1 MLSDRPVQAPQP
13 KNHPKVL
20 LISQVS
26 SDSFDTQHQTIM
38 LITEPVMSLQS
49 ISVKGIG
56 RHAFTWCLFCFL
68 MVSHTVNAQYVVE
81 TEQNAYP
88 EYDSPIDIT
97 LGTDEIS
104 DALDIGFDFDFFGNT
119 YTQFFISSNG
129 FITFDAGSD
138 SGFDNQTL
146 PDTDDPN
153 NLVAVGW
160 AGHIPDYTWFA
171 YETIGDAPNRSLH
184 VNFYIDYYDDGGG
197 PDQGFGPSCYYYL
210 DAQLIL
216 YETTNFIEIH
226 TYSYEGNCD
235 VYTTQGIENG
245 DGTVA
250 FGLPERNNGIWNSD
264 DEIVRFIPDSYIDL
278 ENLGV
283 DPVQCEGMQDIVVR
297 VRNSGGGTIDTFYVD
312 WTWEGI
318 PQDSVAVYATLPP
331 DSTLFV
337 TLGQKTFETD
347 SSYSLVSWTYNP
359 ENAPDQNML
368 NDTVTTMVMTGM
380 QGEFTIGGA
389 SPDFNTINEAIS
401 AMVSS
406 GVCDS
411 IVFNIRP
418 GTYTEELNIQDIL
431 LSDNSLVVFQ
441 SESGDSA
448 DVLITQNYTSGSS
461 NRLVEIIQTSHFHFK
476 NLTLEVTGTVCATVV
491 YLNGYC
497 NDIQFTG
504 CNLSGP
510 ECNST
515 TSNGAVIS
523 LRAGGKE
530 NLVFSGNTIRN
541 GSYGIYTSP
550 GFPNFVRDMVI
561 ANNTIDSF
569 YRYGIYL
576 FRGFDAHLSNNSIFT
591 ASSNASGV
599 YADYFFGE
607 ATFENQHI
615 FLPNG
620 ARGIWIE
627 SYNDEPPYPD
637 DTLFLINNMVNLG
650 GSGIATMGLSVEYSR
665 NIKVWHNTINNA
677 GTNSGSFG
685 FYCNGNTNLD
695 VRNSLITHT
704 GAGKAAWLSSLTSDY
719 NVFYNEEPPLLTDG
733 SDFNSLEDWVMFS
746 GQDSNSL
753 QVDPFYVSATDLHV
767 THGALNSAGDQL
779 IPAVT
784 LDIDMDSRNTS
795 APDIGADEFG
805 FLNDDLQTAEILFPD
820 QMVIGEND
828 ILAVVYNVGINDVD
842 AYSLEWEVNE
852 VAQTPVAVSTTLIA
866 GSGDTILLGSVLME
880 AGVALTF
887 RVNTTMPNGNPDA
900 DMSND
905 TVMVGPVYPLLNG
918 LYTVGGDSPDFA
930 TLTDAFD
937 AIAFGGIVDSIDLA
951 VRDGLYAEPIHLT
964 SNANFS
970 CDKPIHVFSESLDT
984 SAVIFDNDN
993 QVEPVIW
1000 LDGASGIT
1008 FSYITFKLTPSAFHN
1023 TIVIENDAACNR
1035 FNHCVI
1041 EGRFNTSTTSN
1052 AYAAALSQ
1060 SSAGVDNDFY
1070 DCVFRYGSYGLYSNG
1085 PSLSTGSEV
1094 DVLRNK
1100 FKDQYYLGCY
1110 VLNSKYVKVI
1120 GNETMITT
1128 PQHSSYDGIFL
1139 NNCKSMTLSH
1149 NSAYNLVEAGF
1160 GIYYTECDGTFQD
1173 TTRVYNNYVY
1183 AGTTN
1188 NLTGVFGG
1196 SYTNYV
1202 HVSNN
1207 TSRCYDGR
1215 AAGFSWS
1222 SNFRLDNN
1230 IFVNTDSAGV
1240 VLELLN
1246 MQGND
1251 VVSNNN
1257 CLYTPGGNIGELNN
1271 TQYHS
1276 MAEWQALG
1284 YDSLSLNVD
1293 PIFDGLSYKP
1303 YSVLLDSIAFAYAHI
1318 TDDIEGD
1325 PRNVTSPDLG
1335 ADEFVP
1341 LAADAG
1347 MVGIIH
1353 PTMPFSSGLQP
1364 IYVRFY
1370 NNGSDTMHTL
1380 QFDWEVNGEAQDP
1393 FVWNGLLSRGAIYD
1407 SLEIGQFT
1415 FETYTPYH
1423 LKVWV
1428 SEPNGMTDLLALN
1441 DTIEVDNQYTGLGG
1455 VYTIG
1460 GEDPDFETIT
1470 DAVDALMAGGADAP
1484 VTFNIRNGM
1493 YLENIYLNDFPGSD
1507 CDRPVVFQSES
1518 GDSSLV
1524 TISNLG
1530 IDAYPIDLD
1539 GADGVQFKHLTIK
1552 SVNGSYRYVVRLS
1565 NGAHCNR
1572 FEGVT
1577 LNGYQSTT
1585 TSTAAAVIRIEAGL
1599 DTANVFMNNRILDGS
1614 YSFYLSGDDSAL
1626 THTII
1631 TGNVLEPYYRG
1642 IDLDDFRGTSIT
1654 HNHIIVDDRTSS
1666 RGIEI
1671 TNSADL
1677 IEISNNRIEVPLGQY
1692 GIYLSNCDNQPE
1704 SPARI
1709 FNNFISIGG
1718 TSVARGIYLTG
1729 SAYHDI
1735 FHNSILV
1742 YSTNTSASNTSPI
1755 YVSSS
1760 PNVHVLNN
1768 ATKNAGVGYAVYISS
1783 SSDFESDHNSYYTD
1797 GSTFG
1802 YWNGG
1807 GAETT
1812 FADWQTASEQDSN
1825 SIEIDPNFMSD
1836 TDLHT
1841 FLVILNEAGDPSAG
1855 ITHDID
1861 GAQRDS
1867 LPDIGADEFDPLPND
1882 DAGIFMF
1889 AGPHTPFGAGSHP
1902 VQLVLKNFGGNTLT
1916 NVMVRWTVN
1925 GIEQSPIEWIGS
1937 LPTSGCDTF
1946 SVGTFEFEELVAY
1959 NIDAWTEMP
1968 NDSIDADPENDLFS
1982 TGTFY
1987 VSLSGVYTV
1996 GGFAPDFNLVSDVET
2011 ILNSAG
2017 VVGDVTFNFRPG
2029 TYSESLLLTNFPK
2042 SSYSYHVTFT
2052 SETGDSTDVTLTQTA
2067 NGTALVELNDVH
2079 NLTFSHLTLVNTKGH
2094 VFKIQDGSSQ
2104 IAITNN
2110 YLETQENISAS
2121 RYLIY
2126 SANTTEDSISILN
2139 NHFHHGYYGI
2149 YLFGGDYEKG
2159 HVISGNTFTG
2169 KYHYCVYI
2177 RKFDAILF
2185 SDNHVIPA
2193 STNNIDVYL
2202 RSGIGPSSILRN
2214 IIIGASSNISVYFAD
2229 IDNTSSTPSLFAN
2242 NYIFKSGASGQDAVV
2257 IEEIEKVDID
2267 FNTVYNANNHTGSAA
2282 LFTKHNNDHKI
2293 RNNILYSV
2301 NGPAFHGFGTM
2312 PAASDYNLM
2321 FTLGEAT
2328 CIQDYTPYT
2337 TLADYVG
2344 ATGSNGNSLSVDPL
2358 FITSNSPTV
2367 AQYLV
2372 DGSGLTL
2379 SGLDSDIFG
2388 TTRTSPPDIGAA
2400 EFTPVPF
2407 DVKVS
2412 HVVTPVEGCGLSD
2425 EEVLQIALVNMGSSV
2440 ATGFDVHFDLNDQ
2453 VTTENIGALEV
2464 PPGDTLFYTFTAML
2478 DVSAYGV
2485 HDLPVWIAFM
2495 DDTNSQNDS
2504 IVHSIENLEPLNS
2517 SPGNLN
2523 PVSGTTGLENQ
2534 VSLSWAPVPN
2544 AVEYDLYVWP
2554 MNTEKPVSPTYGGVN
2569 IINKLVTGLSYG
2581 TSYWWQVH
2589 AISSC
2594 DEESVS
2600 DTAVFSVRFL
2610 PDLMVESITIPP
2622 TAFSEQTISVE
2633 WVTKNAGDGSTVPGV
2648 WYENIYLSPDPTYNS
2663 FDPLLISSSSLNSLN
2678 PDQSYAHSA
2687 DVVIPQGSNGLYY
2700 IIVKTDHYNGV
2711 KETVESNNT
2720 TYSVSQINIT
2730 LSPPPDLLVTDIT
2743 SPLISFSGESVNI
2756 TYTVSN
2762 LGSGVTTQTIWKDKI
2777 TLVPAPGND
2786 DGISAVL
2793 ATKTHVGAL
2802 LPDSSYTVS
2811 TSVDIPSNIYGDY
2824 QFQVYTDYL
2833 LDVFEFASEDNN
2845 TLLSDVM
2852 EVVLT
2857 PPVDLVPDSLVTPD
2871 TMSLYQTYPVT
2882 FRINNE
2888 GGSSPTV
2895 SHTDRYYVSQSPVYN
2910 TNFLTHLGYVYHNPG
2925 LMPGAYSEKTV
2936 DVKLTGN
2943 YSGEYY
2949 IYVVTDHNDRID
2961 EYEFENNNIL
2971 RSDPIFITRPDL
2983 IPDSLLHPDMVMSGS
2998 TFDLT
3003 TEFINP
3009 GPGYYT
3015 GTFKNRYYLS
3025 DDDELSTMTDI
3036 LLAFRTV
3043 SNATI
3048 DIADTLSNTFAV
3060 NLPQDQF
3067 GSKYLIVATDVT
3079 EVVHESNESNNT
3091 LASPITVFE
3100 APHPDLIASALV
3112 SPDTIQAGIAFPM
3125 SYTLTNQ
3132 GDVPLDDLA
3141 TDSIFLSFSPTWNR
3155 MTAVPVG
3162 TRQTALL
3169 DTNEAQSYTLSL
3181 ASEFDQNPN
3190 EYYLYIVSD
3199 ATDVVYEGTGESN
3212 NILRSDLV
3220 VLLAYPDIDIAVD
3233 TLYGLP
3239 DTLTSGESYV
3249 VHYTVTNLSDAP
3261 TYYAGW
3267 TDRFYF
3273 STDSL
3278 FSEDDDLLISAEAYS
3293 AGHIGPGASKNITVN
3308 LSVPDGLTGDFYVF
3322 VEADSWDVNEDIDRS
3337 NNVNA
3342 IRVSGVATKI
3352 HTKLALYPDLQPTSF
3367 SLPVEI
3373 VSGQYF
3379 TITSSVKNFGA
3390 GMAGQRTDKIFIST
3404 NNVIDHGDVSISSLT
3419 KAPLGSMQ
3427 TQNDTVSVFVPANYS
3442 GNYFII
3448 YSVDHGNGVYEH
3460 NQEGNNIFLS
3470 SIVATPP
3477 PPADLIVRN
3486 VLVPDSV
3493 LAGETASITWET
3505 KNTGTNPASGVFREI
3520 VYLSSDTTWQL
3531 TDEVIGIW
3539 DGSVNLGPGAH
3550 TTKTV
3555 PFAYNNV
3562 TNDDYHTLILT
3573 DARNNIPESNEANNY
3588 GFSYDM
3594 TNVDIKEIFFDQT
3607 EESFLS
3613 ENVKRYY
3620 KILVD
3625 ADEAGRNILV
3635 TLRGD
3640 SLIGVNQMY
3649 IKFEAVP
3656 TPADHDY
3663 AYNHPFSPHQEIMIR
3678 NAEPGYYYIMINGFK
3693 AGDNSPQS
3701 IEVLARLL
3709 QMEILSVSPGQG
3721 GNKGYTTV
3729 ELFGSD
3735 LINLELVH
3743 LLSIDSLNYFSIPAD
3758 TFITLEDGVR
3768 VVARFNLEGQP
3779 MGQYHVQCIRTGGW
3793 VATLRNSFEVIEGEG
3808 PDLQLNWDFNP
3819 KVFNPRSTTLFQIK
3833 VDVENRG
3840 DADAVDRYIR
3850 VGSPGYNNPVYYT
3863 LSDYYNGL
3871 SHTQLVLAS
3880 EDLNGFPGVLRP
3892 GGRRTFY
3899 VIGRIVGTQGFSIHY
3914 DK

>member
-1 MLSDRPVQAPQP
+1 
-13 KNHPKVL
+13 
-20 LISQVS
+20 
-26 SDSFDTQHQTIM
+26 
-38 LITEPVMSLQS
+38 MSLQF
-49 ISVKGIG
+49 ISVKGIP
-56 RHAFTWCLFCFL
+56 RWSFIWYLLCFML
-68 MVSHTVNAQYVVE
+68 VSDVVEAQYVVE
-81 TEQNAYP
+81 SEQNASP
-88 EYDSPIDIT
+88 QYDSPIDIT

-104 DALDIGFDFDFFGNT
+104 DVLDIGFDFDFFGNT
-119 YTQFFISSNG
+119 YSEFYMSSNG
-129 FITFDAGSD
+129 FITFDAGSG

-146 PDTDDPN
+146 PDINDPN
-153 NLVAVGW
+153 NLIAVGW
-160 AGHIPDYTWFA
+160 ASHIPDYTWFA

-184 VNFYIDYYDDGGG
+184 VNFYIDYYDSGG
-197 PDQGFGPSCYYYL
+197 PDQGFAPPCYYYL

-216 YETTNFIEIH
+216 YETTNIIEMH
-226 TYSYEGNCD
+226 MYSYDGDCE
-235 VYTTQGIENG
+235 VYTTQGIENE
-245 DGTVA
+245 DGTLA
-250 FGLPERNNGIWNSD
+250 FGLPERNNTIWYTD

-278 ENLGV
+278 ENLGT
-283 DPVQCEGMQDIVVR
+283 DPVQCEGNQDIVVR
-297 VRNSGGGTIDTFYVD
+297 VRNGGGGTIDTFYVD
-312 WTWEGI
+312 WTWEGV

-331 DSTLFV
+331 DSTLMV

-347 SSYSLVSWTYNP
+347 SSYTLTSWTYNP
-359 ENAPDQNML
+359 ENAPDQNLL
-368 NDTVTTMVMTGM
+368 NDTLTTIMMTGM

-389 SPDFNTINEAIS
+389 SPDFVTINDAIS
-401 AMVSS
+401 AMISS
-406 GVCDS
+406 GICDS
-411 IVFNIRP
+411 TIFNIRP
-418 GTYTEELNIQDIL
+418 GTYPEELNIQDITI
-431 LSDNSLVVFQ
+431 SDGNLVVFQ
-441 SESGDSA
+441 SESGESE
-448 DVLITQNYTSGSS
+448 DVIITQNYTSGST
-461 NRLVEIIQTSHFHFK
+461 NRLMEIIKTSHLHFK
-476 NLTLEVTGTVCATVV
+476 NLTFEVTGSVCATVV
-491 YLNGYC
+491 YMDEYC
-497 NDIQFTG
+497 ADIQFIN
-504 CNLSGP
+504 CQLIGP

-515 TSNGAVIS
+515 TSNGAVIA
-523 LRAGGKE
+523 LRYGEKE
-530 NLVFSGNTIRN
+530 DLVFSGNTIRN
-541 GSYGIYTSP
+541 GSYGVYVSP
-550 GFPNFVRDMVI
+550 GYPNFVRDLVMTE
-561 ANNTIDSF
+561 NTIDSF
-569 YRYGIYL
+569 YRYGVYL
-576 FRGFDAHLSNNSIFT
+576 FRGFDVYLSNNVLYT

-599 YADYFFGE
+599 YANYFFGGAIME
-607 ATFENQHI
+607 SQNI
-615 FLPNG
+615 SLPNG
-620 ARGIWIE
+620 ARGIWID
-627 SYNDEPPYPD
+627 SYNDVVPFGE
-637 DTLFLINNMVNLG
+637 DTLYLVNNMINL
-650 GSGIATMGLSVEYSR
+650 SGTGTGTMGLSVEYS
-665 NIKVWHNTINNA
+665 NNVNVWHNTINNS
-677 GTNSGSFG
+677 GTHSGSFG
-685 FYCNGNTNLD
+685 FYANGNTNLD
-695 VRNSLITHT
+695 LRNSLITHT

-719 NVFYNEEPPLLTDG
+719 NVYYNEVPPLLTDG
-733 SDFNSLEDWVMFS
+733 SDFASLEDWVLAS

-753 QVDPFYVSATDLHV
+753 QVDPFYVSPTDLHV
-767 THGALNSAGDQL
+767 THGALNSAGDEL
-779 IPAVT
+779 TPAVT
-784 LDIDMDSRNTS
+784 LDIDLESRNTS

-805 FLNDDLQTAEILFPD
+805 FLNDDLQAAEILFPD
-820 QMVIGEND
+820 EMVIGDND
-828 ILAVVYNVGINDVD
+828 ILAVVYNVGTNDVD
-842 AYSLEWEVNE
+842 TYTLEWEVDD
-852 VAQTPVAVSTTLIA
+852 VAQTPVALSITLPA
-866 GSGDTILLGSVLME
+866 GSSDTILLGSVLME
-880 AGVALTF
+880 AGVALSISA
-887 RVNTTMPNGNPDA
+887 NTTMPNGNSDA
-900 DMSND
+900 DMTND
-905 TVMVGPVYPLLNG
+905 TVMVGPVYPVLNG
-918 LYTVGGDSPDFA
+918 LYTVGGDSPDFP

-937 AIAFGGIVDSIDLA
+937 AIAFGGILDSVDLA

-964 SNANFS
+964 PSANFA

-984 SAVIFDNDN
+984 AAVIFDNDN

-1035 FNHCVI
+1035 FDHCVI
-1041 EGRFNTSTTSN
+1041 EGRFNTSSTSN
-1052 AYAAALSQ
+1052 AYAAAISY

-1070 DCVFRYGSYGLYSNG
+1070 DCVFRYGSYGLYSDG

-1094 DVLRNK
+1094 DILRNT
-1100 FKDQYYLGCY
+1100 FKNHYYRSLY
-1110 VLNSKYVKVI
+1110 VVNSKFVHVI

-1128 PQHSSYDGIFL
+1128 AQHSSYDGIFL
-1139 NNCKSMTLSH
+1139 NGCQSMTLSH
-1149 NSAYNLVEAGF
+1149 NSAYNLVDAGS
-1160 GIYYTECDGTFQD
+1160 GIYYTECDGTLQD
-1173 TTRVYNNYVY
+1173 TTRVFNNYVY
-1183 AGTTN
+1183 AGTPN
-1188 NLTGVFGG
+1188 GLSAVFGG
-1196 SYTNYV
+1196 SYSNYI

-1207 TSRCYDGR
+1207 TSRSYKGR

-1222 SNFRLDNN
+1222 AAFRLDNN
-1230 IFVNTDSAGV
+1230 VFVTTDSNGV

-1246 MQGND
+1246 MQGDN
-1251 VVSNNN
+1251 VVSDNN

-1276 MAEWQALG
+1276 MADWQALG
-1284 YDSLSLNVD
+1284 FDSLSLNID
-1293 PIFDGLSYKP
+1293 PIFDGLTYKP
-1303 YSVLLDSIAFAYAHI
+1303 YSVLLDSIAFPYAHI
-1318 TDDIEGD
+1318 IDDIEGD
-1325 PRNVTSPDLG
+1325 PRDVTSPDLG
-1335 ADEFVP
+1335 ADEFIP
-1341 LAADAG
+1341 LTADAG

-1353 PTMPFSSGLQP
+1353 PTMPFSAGVQP
-1364 IYVRFY
+1364 VYVRFY
-1370 NNGSDTMHTL
+1370 NNGGDTLHSL

-1393 FVWNGLLSRGAIYD
+1393 FVWSGLLSRGAIYD
-1407 SLEIGQFT
+1407 SLEIGQYE

-1423 LKVWV
+1423 FKVWV

-1493 YLENIYLNDFPGSD
+1493 YSENIYLNDFPGSE
-1507 CDRPVVFQSES
+1507 CDRPVIFKSES

-1524 TISNLG
+1524 TITNLG
-1530 IDAYPIDLD
+1530 IDAYPITLD
-1539 GADGVQFKHLTIK
+1539 GADGVQFKNMTIK
-1552 SVNGSYRYVVRLS
+1552 SVNGSFRHVVYFS
-1565 NGAHCNR
+1565 DGSHCNR

-1585 TSTAAAVIRIEAGL
+1585 TSSAAAVIRSEAGL
-1599 DTANVFMNNRILDGS
+1599 DTANVFMDSRILDGS
-1614 YSFYLSGDDSAL
+1614 YSFYLSGDNSDL
-1626 THTII
+1626 TSMVIS
-1631 TGNVLEPYYRG
+1631 GNVLEPYYRC
-1642 IDLDDFRGTSIT
+1642 IYLDDFRGATIT

-1671 TNSADL
+1671 TNSPDL
-1677 IEISNNRIEVPLGQY
+1677 VEISYNRIEVPLGQY
-1692 GIYLSNCDNQPE
+1692 GIYLSNIDNQPE
-1704 SPARI
+1704 LPGRI
-1709 FNNFISIGG
+1709 FNNFISVGG

-1735 FHNSILV
+1735 FHNSIHV
-1742 YSTNTSASNTSPI
+1742 YSTNTSAGNTVPI
-1755 YVSSS
+1755 YVTSS

-1768 ATKNAGVGYAVYISS
+1768 ATKNSGVGYSVYVNNSA
-1783 SSDFESDHNSYYTD
+1783 DYLADHNTYFTN

-1812 FADWQTASEQDSN
+1812 FLDWQTASEQDSN

-1841 FLVILNEAGDPSAG
+1841 FLVILNEAGDPVAG
-1855 ITHDID
+1855 IADDID

-1889 AGPHTPFGAGSHP
+1889 AGPHIPFGAGSHP
-1902 VQLVLKNFGGNTLT
+1902 VQLVMKNFGGNTLT
-1916 NVMVRWTVN
+1916 SVMVRWTVN
-1925 GIEQSPIEWIGS
+1925 GIEQTPIEWTGS
-1937 LPTSGCDTF
+1937 LPTSACDTF
-1946 SVGTFEFEELVAY
+1946 SVGTYAFDELVAY

-1996 GGFAPDFNLVSDVET
+1996 GGFAPDFNLVSEFET

-2017 VVGDVTFNFRPG
+2017 VVGDVTFSFRPG
-2029 TYSESLLLTNFPK
+2029 TYSESMVLSNFPK
-2042 SSYSYHVTFT
+2042 SSYDYSVLLT

-2067 NGTALVELNDVH
+2067 NGTALIELNDAH
-2079 NLTFSHLTLVNTKGH
+2079 KITFSHLTLVNTKGH

-2104 IAITNN
+2104 ITIAHN
-2110 YLETQENISAS
+2110 YLETQESISAS

-2139 NHFHHGYYGI
+2139 NLFHHGYYGI

-2169 KYHYCVYI
+2169 KYHYCIYI
-2177 RKFDAILF
+2177 RKFDSLLF
-2185 SDNHVIPA
+2185 SDNHVTPT
-2193 STNNIDVYL
+2193 STNNIDVYM
-2202 RSGIGPSSILRN
+2202 RSGVGPSSILRN
-2214 IIIGASSNISVYFAD
+2214 VVIGAASNISVYFAD
-2229 IDNTSSTPSLFAN
+2229 IDNTTSTPSLFAN
-2242 NYIFKSGASGQDAVV
+2242 NYIFKSGSSGHDAVV
-2257 IEEIEKVDID
+2257 IEEIDKVDID
-2267 FNTVYNANNHTGSAA
+2267 FNSVYNANNHTGSAA
-2282 LFTKHNNDHKI
+2282 LFTKYNTDHRI

-2301 NGPAFHGFGTM
+2301 NGAAFHGFGTM
-2312 PAASDYNLM
+2312 PVASDYNLM
-2321 FTLGEAT
+2321 FTLGDAT
-2328 CIQDYTPYT
+2328 CVQDYTPYT
-2337 TLADYVG
+2337 TLADYVS

-2358 FITSNSPTV
+2358 FIDSNSPAV
-2367 AQYLV
+2367 AQYLA

-2379 SGLDSDIFG
+2379 SGLDTDIYG
-2388 TTRTSPPDIGAA
+2388 TNRTSPPDMGAA

-2425 EEVLQIALVNMGSSV
+2425 EEELKIALVNMGSSV
-2440 ATGFDVHFDLNDQ
+2440 ATGFDVAFDFDDQ

-2464 PPGDTLFYTFTAML
+2464 PPGDTLIYTFTATL
-2478 DVSAYGV
+2478 DVSAYGI
-2485 HDLPVWIAFM
+2485 HDLPVWIVFM

-2504 IVHSIENLEPLNS
+2504 IVHTIENLEPLNT

-2523 PVSGTTGLENQ
+2523 PVDGTTGLENQ

-2544 AVEYDLYVWP
+2544 AIAYDLYVWP
-2554 MNTEKPVSPTYGGVN
+2554 MDTEKPASPTYGGVN

-2594 DEESVS
+2594 NEETVS
-2600 DTAVFSVRFL
+2600 DTSVFSVRHL
-2610 PDLMVESITIPP
+2610 PDLIVESITIPP

-2633 WVTKNAGDGSTVPGV
+2633 WVTKNTGDGSTVPGT

-2663 FDPLLISSSSLNSLN
+2663 FDPLLTSSSSLNSLN
-2678 PDQSYAHSA
+2678 PDQSYSHSA

-2711 KETVESNNT
+2711 KETVETNNT

-2730 LSPPPDLLVTDIT
+2730 LSPPPDLLVTEIT

-2756 TYTVSN
+2756 TYTVQN
-2762 LGSGVTTQTIWKDKI
+2762 LGSGVTTESIWKDRI

-2786 DGISAVL
+2786 DGISAEL
-2793 ATKTHVGAL
+2793 GTKTHVGAL
-2802 LPDSSYTVS
+2802 LPDSSYTVT
-2811 TSVDIPSNIYGDY
+2811 TSVDIPENIFGDY
-2824 QFQVYTDYL
+2824 QFLVYTDYL

-2845 TLLSDVM
+2845 TLLSDVI

-2857 PPVDLVPDSLVTPD
+2857 PPVDLVPDSLATPD

-2882 FRINNE
+2882 YRINNE

-2910 TNFLTHLGYVYHNPG
+2910 TNFLTHLGYAYHNPG
-2925 LMPGAYSEKTV
+2925 LMPGEYNERTV
-2936 DVKLTGN
+2936 EIKLTGN

-2949 IYVVTDHNDRID
+2949 IYVVTDYNDRIN

-3003 TEFINP
+3003 TEFINS

-3025 DDDELSTMTDI
+3025 DDDELSTMTDV
-3036 LLAFRTV
+3036 LLSFRTV
-3043 SNATI
+3043 NNATL
-3048 DIADTLSNTFAV
+3048 DISDTVSNTFTV

-3067 GSKYLIVATDVT
+3067 GSKYLIVAADVT
-3079 EVVHESNESNNT
+3079 EVIHESNEVNNT

-3100 APHPDLIASALV
+3100 APHPDLVASALV
-3112 SPDTIQAGIAFPM
+3112 SPDTIQAGIAFQM
-3125 SYTLTNQ
+3125 SYVLTNE
-3132 GDVPLDDLA
+3132 GDVPLDENA
-3141 TDSIFLSFSPTWNR
+3141 TDSIFLSFSPTWDR
-3155 MTAVPVG
+3155 MTAVPIG
-3162 TRQTALL
+3162 TKQTALL
-3169 DTNEAQSYTLSL
+3169 DTNETQSYTLSVE
-3181 ASEFDQNPN
+3181 SEFDQNPN
-3190 EYYLYIVSD
+3190 EYYIYIVSD
-3199 ATDVVYEGTGESN
+3199 ATDAVYEGLGESN

-3239 DTLTSGESYV
+3239 DTLTSGESYN
-3249 VHYTVTNLSDAP
+3249 VHYTVTNLSGAP

-3273 STDSL
+3273 STDSI
-3278 FSEDDDLLISAEAYS
+3278 FSAEDDLLISSVAYAE
-3293 AGHIGPGASKNITVN
+3293 GHLGSGASENISTT
-3308 LSVPDGLTGDFYVF
+3308 LSLPDGLTGDYYVF
-3322 VEADSWDVNEDIDRS
+3322 VEADSWDVNEDINRS

-3342 IRVSGVATKI
+3342 IRMAGAAKKL

-3379 TITSSVKNFGA
+3379 TITSTVKNFGA
-3390 GMAGQRTDKIFIST
+3390 GIAGQRTDKIFISA
-3404 NNVIDHGDVSISSLT
+3404 NNVIDQGDVSISSLT
-3419 KAPLGSMQ
+3419 KPALGSMQ
-3427 TQNDTVSVFVPANYS
+3427 TQQDTVSVFVPANYS

-3460 NQEGNNIFLS
+3460 NQENNNIFLS

-3493 LAGETASITWET
+3493 LAGETAEVTWET
-3505 KNTGTNPASGVFREI
+3505 KNTGTNPAIGVFREI

-3539 DGSVNLGPGAH
+3539 DGNVNLGPGAH

-3555 PFAYNNV
+3555 PLAYNNV
-3562 TNDDYHTLILT
+3562 TNADYHTLILT
-3573 DARNNIPESNEANNY
+3573 DARNNIPESNEDNNY

-3594 TNVDIKEIFFDQT
+3594 TNVDIREIFFDQT

-3613 ENVKRYY
+3613 ENVNRYY

-3649 IKFEAVP
+3649 IKYEAVP

-3678 NAEPGYYYIMINGFK
+3678 NAQPGYYYIMINGFK
-3693 AGDNSPQS
+3693 VGDDSPQS

-3721 GNKGYTTV
+3721 GNKGYTTM
-3729 ELFGSD
+3729 EIFGSD
-3735 LINLELVH
+3735 LINLKLVH
-3743 LLSIDSLNYFSIPAD
+3743 LLSNDSTNYFSIPAD
-3758 TFITLEDGVR
+3758 TFIVLEDGVR

-3779 MGQYHVQCIRTGGW
+3779 TGQYHVQCIRTGGW
-3793 VATLRNSFEVIEGEG
+3793 AATLRNSFDVIEGEG

-3819 KVFNPRSTTLFQIK
+3819 KVYNPRSTTLFQIK

-3850 VGSPGYNNPVYYT
+3850 VGSPSYDNPVYYT
-3863 LSDYYNGL
+3863 LSDYYNGI
-3871 SHTQLVLAS
+3871 SHAQLVLVS

-3899 VIGRIVGTQGFSIHY
+3899 VIGRIEGTQGFSIHY